1 MTGDVPSSSS
11 SGQYVA
17 PDLMSGMATPID
29 QRLLRDENGYLRQEI
44 ASLKEQLAVLQF
56 SIRNERQNIPKA
68 KTSGGAIE
76 LPAPSVVQNINH
88 SHKAKTSPASERHVI
103 DVESGSSIAYHES
116 SPGLYHRNN
125 RPLHNVSGPSIPNK
139 DDASPN
145 EYTALSPPRPTPRL
159 TPDDGLR
166 RDSPGVDE
174 NNFLQSVVDRA
185 GWLVGLLIL
194 QSMSSFIIARNETL
208 LQQHGV
214 IVQFLTMLVGAG
226 GNAGN
231 QASVRVIRGLATGSI
246 DHTNTRPFLRREL
259 FMGLCL
265 SIILAVAGFGRA
277 LVFFTPW
284 PETFAITISLFI
296 IVACSVVIGSLL
308 PLGMRSVG
316 IDPAHSSTTIQ
327 VIMDIL
333 GVLITVK
340 IGSWIL
346 DSIFAGGSNN

>member
-1 MTGDVPSSSS
+1 MSNKVPNSSS

-17 PDLMSGMATPID
+17 PDLMNATTTSNNGT
-29 QRLLRDENGYLRQEI
+29 LLQEENDHLRQEV

-68 KTSGGAIE
+68 KTSGGSIE
-76 LPAPSVVQNINH
+76 LPASSVTQSTNH
-88 SHKAKTSPASERHVI
+88 SQKAKTSPASERHVI
-103 DVESGSSIAYHES
+103 DVESASNTAYHES

-125 RPLHNVSGPSIPNK
+125 RPLHTVSGASIPSK
-139 DDASPN
+139 DDTVRN
-145 EYTALSPPRPTPRL
+145 EYRPLSPPRPAPRL
-159 TPDDGLR
+159 MPDDGLR
-166 RDSPGVDE
+166 RDPSAVDE
-174 NNFLQSVVDRA
+174 HTFMQSVADRA

-214 IVQFLTMLVGAG
+214 LVQFLTMLVGAG

-246 DHTNTRPFLRREL
+246 DHSNTRLFLRREV
-259 FMGLCL
+259 FMGMCL
-265 SIILAVAGFGRA
+265 SIILAIAGFGRA
-277 LVFFTPW
+277 LIFFTPW
-284 PETFAITISLFI
+284 PETFAITVSLFI

-316 IDPAHSSTTIQ
+316 IDPAHSRYVHDCCLLYSRPGLAYVCCIPSS
-327 VIMDIL
+327 L
-333 GVLITVK
+333 SKL
-340 IGSWIL
+340 L
-346 DSIFAGGSNN
+346 L